1 MMWDDGGLSE
11 RPRVAAQRSTF
22 PMSAI
27 VGQEPLKLALLLCAV
42 DPRIGGV
49 LIRGSKG
56 TAKSTAVRAL
66 ASLLPEID
74 TVEGCPYGCHPDHRA
89 HLCVSC
95 SDLASPARSVARR
108 PALVELP
115 VSATEDRVVGTL
127 DLEHAL
133 RHGERRFEPGLM
145 AAANRGV
152 LYIDEVNLLD
162 DHLVDVLLD
171 VAASGVNIVEREG
184 LTVTHPARFVLVGTM
199 NPEEGELRPQLLDRF
214 GLCVDVAGIAD
225 PEMRAEILRRR
236 QRFEDTPEAFEAE
249 WASEESRLAAS
260 MVRAQAAL
268 RATALSDELL
278 HTIASVCGAL
288 EVDGHRA
295 DLVIARAAVALAALR
310 GAPVATLEHVSD
322 VAPLA
327 LAHRVRSRPFEE
339 ERFDAAHVRTLFA
352 QPSVP
357 ERADTLG
364 DSHPGQLHEELS
376 VPTVQVGFDSTTPAH
391 VEQHDRSSVLSFRGE
406 ESSGRLSGRT
416 HNAESQNRSGKY
428 VTAVPLRPGDGA
440 DIAIDATIRAAA
452 PFQRERTSD
461 GALVI
466 EPRDLQRKVRTRR
479 VGSSI
484 VFCVDASGSMGAARR
499 METAKAAIL
508 ELLVDAYQRR
518 DRVALVAFRGRD
530 AEVVLSP
537 TASVELAQ
545 LRLRSLPTGGATPL
559 AHGLVRSLELLEAE
573 RRREADVR
581 PWLVLI
587 TDGRANVGLG
597 TGLGV
602 DDATSVARRIA
613 EANIKTLVIDTAGPG
628 GGAPARDIAR
638 AAGAEYLRLGEIDSM
653 ALTSAVRKRVSS

>member
-1 MMWDDGGLSE
+1 MMRNDGGLSE
-11 RPRVAAQRSTF
+11 GPRVGMRQRTF

-27 VGQEPLKLALLLCAV
+27 VGQEPLKTALLLAAV

-66 ASLLPEID
+66 AGLLPHID
-74 TVEGCPYGCHPDHRA
+74 VVEGCSYGCQPDHPA
-89 HLCVSC
+89 LLCAAC
-95 SDLASPARSVARR
+95 SVPESSPSVVTRR

-127 DLEHAL
+127 NLEHAL
-133 RHGERRFEPGLM
+133 RHGERRFEPGLL

-184 LTVTHPARFVLVGTM
+184 ITVTHPARFVLVGTM

-214 GLCVDVAGIAD
+214 GLCVDIAGIAD
-225 PEMRAEILRRR
+225 PVMRVEILHRR
-236 QRFEDTPEAFEAE
+236 QSFEDDPGAFEAE
-249 WASEESRLAAS
+249 WAGDESRLAAS
-260 MVRAQAAL
+260 IVRAQAAL
-268 RATALSDELL
+268 RATTLSDDLL
-278 HTIASVCGAL
+278 HTVASVCSAL

-310 GAPVATLEHVSD
+310 GAPAATLEHVSE

-339 ERFDAAHVRTLFA
+339 ERFDAAHVQALFA
-352 QPSVP
+352 LPTQTVRAGSSSDTSPAARHGEPAVATAPVSTESLASAHQDPSHLATVLP
-357 ERADTLG
+357 LHRE
-364 DSHPGQLHEELS
+364 DSG
-376 VPTVQVGFDSTTPAH
+376 AK
-391 VEQHDRSSVLSFRGE
+391 
-406 ESSGRLSGRT
+406 LSGRT
-416 HNAESQNRSGKY
+416 HTAHSAHRSGKY
-428 VTAVPLRPGDGA
+428 VAAVPLRHGDDA

-452 PFQRERTSD
+452 PFQRDRSGE

-466 EPRDLQRKVRTRR
+466 EPRDLQRKVRTHR

-499 METAKAAIL
+499 MEAAKAAIL

-518 DRVALVAFRGRD
+518 DRVALVSFRGD
-530 AEVVLSP
+530 GAQVVLSP
-537 TASVELAQ
+537 TSSVELAH
-545 LRLRSLPTGGATPL
+545 LRLRALPTGGATPL
-559 AHGLVRSLELLEAE
+559 AHGLTRSLELLEAE
-573 RRREADVR
+573 RRREGDVR

-597 TGLGV
+597 TGLGA
-602 DDATSVARRIA
+602 DDARSAARRVA
-613 EANIKTLVIDTAGPG
+613 EAGIRTLVIDTAGSG
-628 GGAPARDIAR
+628 GGAPAREIAR
-638 AAGAEYLRLGEIDSM
+638 AAGAEYLRLGDIDPT
-653 ALTSAVRKRVSS
+653 ALSTAVRTRVRQ